1 VTRRPSFAGGIPV
14 IRRVRDEIELV
25 QRHVQVLRAVVSNQP
40 IGIMK
45 LSELLDLPFH
55 RIRYSLRVLE
65 QMGYIQASPAGA
77 VATPLSR
84 ELLEG
89 LDREIDEMIALLVQ
103 MKRGTVS
110 SGKETGEG
118 GQNPSATFNT
128 AESNL

>member
-1 VTRRPSFAGGIPV
+1 V

-89 LDREIDEMIALLVQ
+89 LDSEIDEMIALLVQ

-110 SGKETGEG
+110 SRQETGEG